1 MVRILIIDGRPRNQ
15 GKEKIT
21 TKDINDYEPA
31 TSFDSSASVIWRRR
45 LLFGGTGLWRWRGG
59 AGAFDYNHR
68 PAGRRLSKEIIH
80 RRPFY
85 TDGNHQTAPTRF

>member
-1 MVRILIIDGRPRNQ
+1 MSTLKSILMVRILLIDGRPRNQ

-45 LLFGGTGLWRWRGG
+45 LLLGGPAYGGGG
-59 AGAFDYNHR
+59 AGLVLLIIIIVLL
-68 PAGRRLSKEIIH
+68 AGGFRR
-80 RRPFY
+80 R
-85 TDGNHQTAPTRF
+85 